1 MARHKIEKTF
11 KTALIL
17 SLVFHLI
24 AITFLPGKLL
34 NTDRIR
40 SPQIKTEFISPK
52 NEFAIR
58 KAISLLKPVKK
69 APPYLDMKKQM
80 LGLKPSRNLFLKKP
94 KINKGQMASK
104 EIIFTKPKEKLDS
117 LPAYINY
124 YDNIRRKIRET
135 AYSYYNISKSGRVFL
150 NFTIDKSGKL
160 INVSIDGNK
169 SSAEEG
175 LKNKAVKSI
184 KDSVPFP
191 SFPPDLKQ
199 FESLTFS
206 LSIYFKSN

>member
-1 MARHKIEKTF
+1 MGRIETGETF
-11 KTALIL
+11 KTALVL
-17 SLVFHLI
+17 SLAFHL
-24 AITFLPGKLL
+24 AVITFLPGEFL
-34 NTDRIR
+34 NTKKTTTRR
-40 SPQIKTEFISPK
+40 IKTEFISPK
-52 NEFAIR
+52 NKILNR
-58 KAISLLKPVKK
+58 KAICPLKPVKK

-80 LGLKPSRNLFLKKP
+80 LGLKPSRDLLLNKP
-94 KINKGQMASK
+94 KINKGQMDSK

-117 LPAYINY
+117 MPAYINY
-124 YDNIRRKIRET
+124 YDNIRRKIKQT

-160 INVSIDGNK
+160 IDVSIDGNK
-169 SSAEEG
+169 SSTEEG
-175 LKNKAVKSI
+175 LKDKALKSI
-184 KDSVPFP
+184 KESVPFP